1 MMMQFLP
8 LTECV
13 PLLASQYAAT
23 KMSNTGLEYSELHDR
38 TKGSHDSPSH
48 ASDTAYES
56 CLSPLQ
62 PNDASGNS
70 SFGAINVCA
79 ICCDRATGK
88 HYGAASCD
96 GCKGFFRR
104 SVRKNHTYSCRF
116 SRNCVVDK
124 DKRNQCRYCR
134 LKKCFK
140 AGMKKEA
147 VQNERDRIS
156 CRKPSTDDKS
166 TINGLSVKFLLRA
179 ENFSRHFGAALDDA
193 NDGDEADLSSKR
205 FASINDVCDSMKQQL
220 LILVEWAKSIPA
232 FAELQLDD
240 QVALLRAHAGEHLLL
255 GLSRRSM
262 HLQDMLLLGN
272 NCIITKQCPDANMSP
287 NLDISRIGAR
297 IIDELVSAMKEIQI
311 DDSELACIKALVF
324 FDPSAKGLN
333 EPAKIK
339 SLRHQVLNNLEDYIS
354 DKLYDSRGR
363 FGEILLLLPVLQSI
377 TWQMIQQI
385 ELAKMFGVA
394 HIDSLL
400 QEMLLGGDT
409 IDTSSNITS
418 PVNAMNTNHSPSDS
432 CDTTTQLGQPM
443 GDANVDGG
451 SGPHDSQH
459 QQQQDALVQMSSLP
473 GTGYQG
479 DADSLLLTSMESID
493 GGPPPTMGGPGAN
506 SSNNYCNRIKVAGSP
521 DPLNAQA
528 MHDGSGR
535 PLAPG
540 SSVGAGYLQQTSGN
554 QPTQPNV
561 ADIYF
566 HTATNGIGGGGGS
579 GTAGG
584 PASLQLDSDVA
595 MYNNNNN
602 MSCCQA
608 ELLPKGVGG
617 GCEMVK
623 IETKREP
630 ESA

>member
-1 MMMQFLP
+1 
-8 LTECV
+8 
-13 PLLASQYAAT
+13 
-23 KMSNTGLEYSELHDR
+23 MSNTGIEYSELNDR

-48 ASDTAYES
+48 TSDTAYES

-62 PNDASGNS
+62 PNDSG
-70 SFGAINVCA
+70 SFSAINVCA

-156 CRKPSTDDKS
+156 CRKPSTDDKN

-179 ENFSRHFGAALDDA
+179 ENFSRHFGAALDETNDA
-193 NDGDEADLSSKR
+193 EEADLSTKR

-324 FDPSAKGLN
+324 FDPS
-333 EPAKIK
+333 
-339 SLRHQVLNNLEDYIS
+339 
-354 DKLYDSRGR
+354 
-363 FGEILLLLPVLQSI
+363 
-377 TWQMIQQI
+377 
-385 ELAKMFGVA
+385 
-394 HIDSLL
+394 
-400 QEMLLGGDT
+400 DT
-409 IDTSSNITS
+409 IDTSSTITS
-418 PVNAMNTNHSPSDS
+418 PINMMNTTNSPSDS
-432 CDTTTQLGQPM
+432 CDTTHLASSIGPPVEHEGQDPTLVQMPSLNGPGYGGDPDSLLISPMETVPGTNSYCTRKAPGHSAATPDALNGQLHG
-443 GDANVDGG
+443 ARNGG
-451 SGPHDSQH
+451 AGGGGGGGGGNNGTVPSDVGYM
-459 QQQQDALVQMSSLP
+459 QQQQQQSHQVQA
-473 GTGYQG
+473 T
-479 DADSLLLTSMESID
+479 
-493 GGPPPTMGGPGAN
+493 
-506 SSNNYCNRIKVAGSP
+506 
-521 DPLNAQA
+521 AQR
-528 MHDGSGR
+528 HVT
-535 PLAPG
+535 G
-540 SSVGAGYLQQTSGN
+540 SSTDTAVT
-554 QPTQPNV
+554 V
-561 ADIYF
+561 ADIYY
-566 HTATNGIGGGGGS
+566 HAPTS
-579 GTAGG
+579 VG
-584 PASLQLDSDVA
+584 PPSLQLDTDVA
-595 MYNNNNN
+595 MYNNNNLA
-602 MSCCQA
+602 CCPG
-608 ELLPKGVGG
+608 EMTHTSGK

-630 ESA
+630 ENA

>member
-1 MMMQFLP
+1 
-8 LTECV
+8 
-13 PLLASQYAAT
+13 
-23 KMSNTGLEYSELHDR
+23 MSNTGIEYSELNDR

-48 ASDTAYES
+48 TSDTAYES

-62 PNDASGNS
+62 PNDSS
-70 SFGAINVCA
+70 SFNAINVCA

-156 CRKPSTDDKS
+156 CRKPSTDDKN

-179 ENFSRHFGAALDDA
+179 ENFSRHFGAALDETNDA
-193 NDGDEADLSSKR
+193 EEADLSSKR

-400 QEMLLGGDT
+400 QEMLLGGDA
-409 IDTSSNITS
+409 IDTSSTITS
-418 PVNAMNTNHSPSDS
+418 PMNIMNTNNSPSDS
-432 CDTTTQLGQPM
+432 CDTTHLASTMGTGVDHETQDP
-443 GDANVDGG
+443 
-451 SGPHDSQH
+451 
-459 QQQQDALVQMSSLP
+459 LVQMSSLN
-473 GTGYQG
+473 GTGYGG
-479 DADSLLLTSMESID
+479 DPDTMLISPMDTVT
-493 GGPPPTMGGPGAN
+493 GPSSYCGRKAPGQTT
-506 SSNNYCNRIKVAGSP
+506 P
-521 DPLNAQA
+521 DPLNSQLHGARNAAGVTADVGYMQQQN
-528 MHDGSGR
+528 HQGQSQQQR
-535 PLAPG
+535 HVTPG
-540 SSVGAGYLQQTSGN
+540 SASADTAVS
-554 QPTQPNV
+554 V

-566 HTATNGIGGGGGS
+566 HAPPS
-579 GTAGG
+579 VGT
-584 PASLQLDSDVA
+584 PSSLQLDSDVA
-595 MYNNNNN
+595 MYNNNNLN
-602 MSCCQA
+602 CCQG
-608 ELLPKGVGG
+608 EMTHSGK

-630 ESA
+630 ENA

>member
-13 PLLASQYAAT
+13 PLLASQYAVT
-23 KMSNTGLEYSELHDR
+23 KMSNTGIDYNELNDR
-38 TKGSHDSPSH
+38 TKGSQDSPSH
-48 ASDTAYES
+48 TSDTAYDS

-62 PNDASGNS
+62 PSDGCNFNTT
-70 SFGAINVCA
+70 INVCA

-156 CRKPSTDDKS
+156 CRKPSTDDKN
-166 TINGLSVKFLLRA
+166 TIDGLSVKFLLRA
-179 ENFSRHFGAALDDA
+179 ENFSRHFGAALDDT
-193 NDGDEADLSSKR
+193 NDADEADLSSKR

-232 FAELQLDD
+232 FAQLQIDD

-409 IDTSSNITS
+409 IDTSSAITS
-418 PVNAMNTNHSPSDS
+418 PMNAMNTNNSPSDS
-432 CDTTTQLGQPM
+432 CDGPQLGNSM
-443 GDANVDGG
+443 GTSVDG
-451 SGPHDSQH
+451 SHDQQQQQ
-459 QQQQDALVQMSSLP
+459 QQQQDSLVQMSSLSGSSY
-473 GTGYQG
+473 GT
-479 DADSLLLTSMESID
+479 DADSLLISSMDTIA
-493 GGPPPTMGGPGAN
+493 GPPAGPSGAGAT
-506 SSNNYCNRIKVAGSP
+506 SNYCNRAKLAGSP
-521 DPLNAQA
+521 GADPLSAL
-528 MHDGSGR
+528 GVGR
-535 PLAPG
+535 T
-540 SSVGAGYLQQTSGN
+540 TSGAYMP
-554 QPTQPNV
+554 QSGGQRHGIGSPDATVV

-566 HTATNGIGGGGGS
+566 HAPTSVGG
-579 GTAGG
+579 
-584 PASLQLDSDVA
+584 ASLQLDTDVA
-595 MYNNNNN
+595 MYNNNHL
-602 MSCCQA
+602 SCCQS
-608 ELLPKGVGG
+608 ELGPK

-630 ESA
+630 ENA

>member
-23 KMSNTGLEYSELHDR
+23 TKMSNAGIEYSELNDR

-48 ASDTAYES
+48 TSDTAYES

-62 PNDASGNS
+62 PNDSG
-70 SFGAINVCA
+70 SFSAINVCA

-156 CRKPSTDDKS
+156 CRKPSTDDKN

-179 ENFSRHFGAALDDA
+179 ENFSRHFGAALDETNDA
-193 NDGDEADLSSKR
+193 EEADLSSKR

-409 IDTSSNITS
+409 IDTSSTITS
-418 PVNAMNTNHSPSDS
+418 PINMMNTNNSPSDS
-432 CDTTTQLGQPM
+432 CDTTHLAPSIGGPP
-443 GDANVDGG
+443 VDHEGAD
-451 SGPHDSQH
+451 P
-459 QQQQDALVQMSSLP
+459 LVQMSSLN
-473 GTGYQG
+473 
-479 DADSLLLTSMESID
+479 
-493 GGPPPTMGGPGAN
+493 GPPGYGGDPDGLLMDTVPSAN
-506 SSNNYCNRIKVAGSP
+506 SYCTRKAP
-521 DPLNAQA
+521 DQTTPPDALNGQL
-528 MHDGSGR
+528 HGPRNGGGGSGTVPADVGYMQQQQQHQQNHQVQAQQQQR
-535 PLAPG
+535 HVTG
-540 SSVGAGYLQQTSGN
+540 SSADGTVT
-554 QPTQPNV
+554 V

-566 HTATNGIGGGGGS
+566 HAPTS
-579 GTAGG
+579 VHD
-584 PASLQLDSDVA
+584 PSSSLQLDSDVA
-595 MYNNNNN
+595 MFNNNNL
-602 MSCCQA
+602 SCCPGEMTHA
-608 ELLPKGVGG
+608 PDK

-630 ESA
+630 ENA